1 MPTAKTIEKSQQI
14 YQIKVTLLYTDPPI
28 WRRLLVPSDL
38 TLEKLHNV
46 LQIAMGWE
54 NCHMHDFRIGQQRYG
69 EPDPMELAFG
79 GPRTA
84 SERTARLFDVLD
96 RAGTKAVYTY
106 DFGDSWEHRITV
118 EKRLAPEPG
127 RAYPVCLAGERH
139 GPPEDCGGIPGFYNL
154 LEAIGDPEHEDHD
167 DRLDWL
173 GGDFDPDAFSVDEV
187 NRRLQPVLRRR
198 KAARGGSNPS

>member
-1 MPTAKTIEKSQQI
+1 MPTAKTIEKSRQI
-14 YQIKVTLLYTDPPI
+14 YQIKVTLLYTEPPI
-28 WRRLLVPSDL
+28 WRRLLVPANL
-38 TLEKLHNV
+38 TLEQLHNV

-69 EPDPMELAFG
+69 TPDPLELAFG

-84 SERTARLFDVLD
+84 SERTARLFNVLD
-96 RAGTKAVYTY
+96 RVGSKAAYTY

-118 EKRLAPEPG
+118 EKLLAPQPG
-127 RAYPVCLAGERH
+127 RAYPACLAGERQ

-167 DRLDWL
+167 ERLEWL

-187 NRRLQPVLRRR
+187 NRQLERLQRHP
-198 KAARGGSNPS
+198 KAAAGRK